1 MVVSINTT
9 FGHIT
14 IEIFSDKAPST
25 VQNFLDYCKDG
36 FYNGTIFSRV
46 IQGFTIQGG
55 GFDRDMKQK
64 QPRASIQN
72 ESDNGLKNTRGTVA
86 MARTNEPHSA
96 NSQFFINLSDN
107 DFLNFSDKSWG
118 YCVFGR
124 VVEGMEVIDQIAGVS
139 TGSAHGYRDVPV
151 NPIVVESV
159 AVME

>member
-9 FGHIT
+9 FGRIT

-46 IQGFTIQGG
+46 VQGFTIQGG
-55 GFDRDMKQK
+55 GFDLDMKQK

-86 MARTNEPHSA
+86 MARTNELHSA

-124 VVEGMEVIDQIAGVS
+124 VVEGMEVIDQIAEVS

-159 AVME
+159 AVIE